1 MKSIARKSLILSL
14 IKDDLINTKL
24 VGTLNNLGLMADCY
38 RLHAGTTA
46 INLLRISTS
55 ASNWEQIHDG
65 YLDHT
70 QKVLFIDLTE
80 SPHLLD
86 QLSQE
91 IYTYLKSQQRIYKTL
106 K

>member
-1 MKSIARKSLILSL
+1 MKPIKRKNLILSL

-46 INLLRISTS
+46 MNLLHISTS
-55 ASNWEQIHDG
+55 AANWEHIHEG
-65 YLDHT
+65 YLDLT
-70 QKVLFIDLTE
+70 AKVLSIDILE

-86 QLSQE
+86 NLTHE
-91 IYTYLKSQQRIYKTL
+91 IYTYLNEQRRRFKRC
-106 K
+106 